1 MKSFTKYGI
10 YYILV
15 FLIFA
20 ANMFFYVKDQFFYTM
35 EDLPEGQYLYSAM
48 SPDSSRSA
56 EVYRIDTPEGRAI
69 RVEVRTFDFSNEENI
84 VSSEK
89 NVYWEVNKSVVTVGW
104 EDNDIITIDSRILN
118 ISEGDTYDSR
128 RITTKE

>member
-1 MKSFTKYGI
+1 MKSFTKYII
-10 YYILV
+10 YYVLV

-20 ANMFFYVKDQFFYTM
+20 GNMFFYVKDQFFYNM
-35 EDLPEGQYLYSAM
+35 EDLPEGQYLYSSM
-48 SPDSSRSA
+48 SPDNSRSA
-56 EVYRIDTPEGRAI
+56 EVYRIDTPRGKAI

-84 VSSEK
+84 VSSEE

-104 EDNDIITIDSRILN
+104 EDNDIITVDSHILN
-118 ISEGDTYDSR
+118 ISEGDTFDSR

>member
-1 MKSFTKYGI
+1 MKSFTKYII
-10 YYILV
+10 YYVLV

-20 ANMFFYVKDQFFYTM
+20 VNMFFYVKDQFFYNM
-35 EDLPEGQYLYSAM
+35 EDLPEGQYLYSSM
-48 SPDSSRSA
+48 SPDNSRSA
-56 EVYRIDTPEGRAI
+56 EVYRIDTPRGKAI

-84 VSSEK
+84 VSSEE

-104 EDNDIITIDSRILN
+104 EDNDIITVDSHILN
-118 ISEGDTYDSR
+118 ISEGDTFDSR

>member
-1 MKSFTKYGI
+1 MKSFTKYAV

-35 EDLPEGQYLYSAM
+35 EALPEGQYLYSSM

-56 EVYRIDTPEGRAI
+56 EVYRIDTPKGRAI
-69 RVEVRTFDFSNEENI
+69 RVEVRTFDFANEENI
-84 VSSEK
+84 VSNEK

-104 EDNDIITIDSRILN
+104 EDNDIITIDSHILN
-118 ISEGDTYDSR
+118 ISEGETYDSR
-128 RITTKE
+128 RITTK

>member
-1 MKSFTKYGI
+1 MKSFTKYII
-10 YYILV
+10 YYVLV

-20 ANMFFYVKDQFFYTM
+20 VNMFFYVKDQFFYNM
-35 EDLPEGQYLYSAM
+35 EDLPEGQYLYSSM

-56 EVYRIDTPEGRAI
+56 EVYRIDTPRGKAI
-69 RVEVRTFDFSNEENI
+69 RVEVRTFDFSNKENI
-84 VSSEK
+84 VSSEE

-104 EDNDIITIDSRILN
+104 EDNDIITVDSHILN
-118 ISEGDTYDSR
+118 ISEGDTFDSR

>member
-1 MKSFTKYGI
+1 MKSFTKYAV

-35 EDLPEGQYLYSAM
+35 EALPEGQYLYSSM

-56 EVYRIDTPEGRAI
+56 EVYRIDTPKGRAI
-69 RVEVRTFDFSNEENI
+69 RVEVRTFDFANEENI
-84 VSSEK
+84 VSNEK
-89 NVYWEVNKSVVTVGW
+89 NVYWEVDKSVVTVGW
-104 EDNDIITIDSRILN
+104 EDNDIITIDSHILN
-118 ISEGDTYDSR
+118 ISEGETYDSR
-128 RITTKE
+128 RITTK